1 MMGDQMST
9 PNRWTIPL
17 AIVGTA
23 VLAALG
29 YLVAD
34 GQAANLLIGAAVIA
48 AAVIAAAVSP
58 AAGVAS
64 VVLAAPTMFDLY
76 PLPRGSF
83 SLLELAIL
91 VLTAGFGLRTLVDI
105 VRGGWASLEEVFR
118 PAHLVVPIG
127 MLLVATFISL
137 LTLADPGHRAE
148 SLREVRTVILEPILF
163 LFVAR
168 LVLRDRAARD
178 VLGWALV
185 LGGAVIGG
193 YAVAQIALD
202 LGGVQA
208 GSVTRATATY
218 THPNNL
224 ALFLERTLLVTVG
237 VGIVR
242 PRWWPA
248 WLLAAVQFA
257 GLALTFS
264 RGALIALAAGIAV
277 VLLLRRLWVWLLLL
291 LAGGIGAFAAG
302 VVLFPDRFA
311 DAGGAGAEPTRFTI
325 WRASWRMIVD
335 HPLFGVGPDQFL
347 YQYSRRYIEPAGW
360 PERYTSHPH
369 NLVLDVWLRLGAI
382 GLASLATL
390 VVGLGWWTKRHVTAI
405 RRDPWAMGAL
415 AALVGGAAHG
425 MVDNGFFLP
434 DLAALTWAFAVLL
447 VTVPVAR
454 SQAEIAPEPESAM
467 TATWPASASAPL
479 EAEPEGGDANSRGR
493 IAFVVGLI
501 AVLVAAPL
509 LSENAFIPFVMIAA
523 AGLITVVEPG
533 AGLGVLLASIPI
545 QDMVLLPFVR
555 GELTI
560 TQVVL
565 FGFVLGWLVTIY
577 RVRPWLDGVVA
588 GFLLVFAA
596 FAISLVEMDEPGLW
610 IGEVYRWLA
619 AGVVYVIARAILRSW
634 RDVRLALIGVA
645 AGVGIAA
652 AYVVQQFYEQ
662 ATSATGLVL
671 GNFRAMGS
679 FGVPN
684 PLAAYIEFTVPML
697 LLLGLLG
704 FRRVLR
710 EHVGRGFWVM
720 SLVASGVGLFLIGLT
735 QSRGGYVGMALA
747 LLVVFLQLPRK
758 LQVGS
763 VLAGVVVAGA
773 FMLTPIGQSQIDRF
787 RVALHEEPSPVR
799 EVHGG
804 TLGRES
810 LWKAGIAM
818 FEDKPL
824 TGVGAGEY
832 DYHYRQYVPEWID
845 RFPRGQAHD
854 VWIQMGAQAGI
865 PGIVAFAVWLCA
877 SLLALWNATRRAA
890 DDLSRLLAWGAL
902 AVMLA
907 FALHSLVD
915 YLNVLS
921 LGIQISAVT
930 AMGLALVPDP
940 LPSLQRWRTRN
951 HHTLLPVVKA
961 AHAR

>member
-1 MMGDQMST
+1 MST

-17 AIVGTA
+17 AIAGTI
-23 VLAALG
+23 VMAALG
-29 YLVAD
+29 YLIAD
-34 GQAANLLIGAAVIA
+34 GRAANLLVGAALMGL
-48 AAVIAAAVSP
+48 AVVVATLSP
-58 AAGVAS
+58 AAGIAS

-91 VLTAGFGLRTLVDI
+91 VSTVGFGLRTAFDI
-105 VRGGWASLEEVFR
+105 VRGGWKTLEDVFR

-127 MLLVATFISL
+127 MLLVATVVSL
-137 LTLADPGHRAE
+137 LTLADPAHRAE
-148 SLREVRTVILEPILF
+148 SLREVRTVILEPLLF
-163 LFVAR
+163 LLVAR

-185 LGGAVIGG
+185 FGGTAVGG
-193 YAVAQIALD
+193 YAAAQIALD

-237 VGIVR
+237 AGVVR
-242 PRWWPA
+242 ARWWPV

-264 RGALIALAAGIAV
+264 RGALIALAAGVAI
-277 VLLLRRLWVWLLLL
+277 LLVLRRLWAWLLLL
-291 LAGGIGAFAAG
+291 LAGGIGAFVAG

-325 WRASWRMIVD
+325 WRASWRMIQD

-369 NLVLDVWLRLGAI
+369 NLVLDVWLRLGAL

-390 VVGLGWWTKRHVTAI
+390 VAGLVWWTKRHVSVSQ
-405 RRDPWAMGAL
+405 RDPWAMGAL

-434 DLAALTWAFAVLL
+434 DLAALTWAFVALL
-447 VTVPVAR
+447 VTVPRPHEDVA
-454 SQAEIAPEPESAM
+454 STPPSAM
-467 TATWPASASAPL
+467 AATWPENRTATVGTALDGPGA
-479 EAEPEGGDANSRGR
+479 RGR
-493 IAFVVGLI
+493 RWLAMIVGLI
-501 AVLVAAPL
+501 AVLIAAPL
-509 LSENAFIPFVMIAA
+509 LSSNPYVPFVMIAA
-523 AGLITVVEPG
+523 AGLIMVVEPG

-545 QDMVLLPFVR
+545 QDMVSLPFVR
-555 GELTI
+555 GELTV
-560 TQVVL
+560 TQVIL
-565 FGFVLGWLVTIY
+565 SGFVLGWLVTIY
-577 RVRPWLDGVVA
+577 RARPWLDGIVA
-588 GFLLVFAA
+588 GFLVVFAA
-596 FAISLVEMDEPGLW
+596 FSISLAEMDDPGLW
-610 IGEVYRWLA
+610 ASEVYRWLA
-619 AGVVYVIARAILRSW
+619 AGIVYVIASATLRSW
-634 RDVRLALIGVA
+634 RDVRWALSGVV

-652 AYVVQQFYEQ
+652 GYVAQQFCHQ
-662 ATSATGLVL
+662 VTSEAGLVMAS
-671 GNFRAMGS
+671 FRATGS
-679 FGVPN
+679 FGTPN
-684 PLAAYIEFTVPML
+684 PLAAYIEFAVPL
-697 LLLGLLG
+697 PLILGLLG
-704 FRRVLR
+704 FGRSLR
-710 EHVGRGFWVM
+710 SAIGPAFWILSLATGAVGIA
-720 SLVASGVGLFLIGLT
+720 LLGLT
-735 QSRGGYVGMALA
+735 QSRGGYIGMALA
-747 LLVVFLQLPRK
+747 LLVIFLRLPRST
-758 LQVGS
+758 QVGS
-763 VLAGVVVAGA
+763 LALGLVVVVG
-773 FMLTPIGQSQIDRF
+773 FVLTPIGQSQVERF
-787 RVALHEEPSPVR
+787 RDAIASDPSVGPL
-799 EVHGG
+799 EHGG

-854 VWIQMGAQAGI
+854 VWIQIGAEAGI
-865 PGIVAFAVWLCA
+865 PGIVAFAVWLWA
-877 SLLALWNATRRAA
+877 SLLALWNATRRSS
-890 DDLSRLLAWGAL
+890 DDLSRSLAWGGL
-902 AVMLA
+902 AIMLA
-907 FALHSLVD
+907 FTVHSLVD

-921 LGIQISAVT
+921 LGIQLSAVT

-940 LPSLQRWRTRN
+940 LPSLQRWRAPITTPQPPAVN
-951 HHTLLPVVKA
+951 VADA
-961 AHAR
+961 A

>member
-1 MMGDQMST
+1 MSE

-17 AIVGTA
+17 AIAWTF

-29 YLVAD
+29 AVVAD
-34 GQAANLLIGAAVIA
+34 GQAASILVGASVMLLAVI
-48 AAVIAAAVSP
+48 VAAVSP
-58 AAGVAS
+58 AAGIAS

-83 SLLELAIL
+83 SLLELAI
-91 VLTAGFGLRTLVDI
+91 VASAAGVGLRIVVDI
-105 VRGGWASLEEVFR
+105 LRGRSSSLGDLFR
-118 PAHLVVPIG
+118 PAQVVVPVG
-127 MLLVATFISL
+127 MLLLATVVSM

-148 SLREVRTVILEPILF
+148 SLREVRTVIIEPLMF

-168 LVLRDRAARD
+168 WVLRDRAARD

-185 LGGAVIGG
+185 CGGTVIGA

-237 VGIVR
+237 VGVVR
-242 PRWWPA
+242 LRWWPL

-277 VLLLRRLWVWLLLL
+277 VLVMRRLWTWLLLL
-291 LAGGIGAFAAG
+291 LAGGIGAVVVG
-302 VVLFPDRFA
+302 VVLFPDRFT

-369 NLVLDVWLRLGAI
+369 NLVMDVWLRLGAL
-382 GLASLATL
+382 GLASMATLAT
-390 VVGLGWWTKRHVTAI
+390 GLAWWTKRHVAAI

-415 AALVGGAAHG
+415 AALVGGVAHG

-434 DLAALTWAFAVLL
+434 DLATLTWAFAALL
-447 VTVPVAR
+447 VTAPRAHEILAP
-454 SQAEIAPEPESAM
+454 SQETAM
-467 TATWPASASAPL
+467 AATWPANGAAAAASTPRS
-479 EAEPEGGDANSRGR
+479 PGEGEQGR
-493 IAFVVGLI
+493 IAVVMALMV
-501 AVLVAAPL
+501 VLAAAPL
-509 LSENAFIPFVMIAA
+509 LSSSPFVPFVMIAA
-523 AGLITVVEPG
+523 AGLITVAEPG
-533 AGLGVLLASIPI
+533 AGLGVLLVTVPI
-545 QDMVLLPFVR
+545 QDKVLVPFVR
-555 GELTI
+555 GDLTV
-560 TQVVL
+560 TQIVL
-565 FGFVLGWLVTIY
+565 SGFVLGWLVTIH
-577 RVRPWLDGVVA
+577 RDRPWLDGIVA

-596 FAISLVEMDEPGLW
+596 FSISLAEMDEPGLW
-610 IGEVYRWLA
+610 AAEVYRWLA

-645 AGVGIAA
+645 AGVVVAA
-652 AYVVQQFYEQ
+652 GYVVQQFYDQ
-662 ATSATGLVL
+662 ATSTTGLVL
-671 GNFRAMGS
+671 GDFRAMGS

-684 PLAAYIEFTVPML
+684 PLAAYFEFTVPVL
-697 LLLGLLG
+697 LLLALLG
-704 FRRVLR
+704 FRRALR
-710 EHVGRGFWVM
+710 LRIGRGFWVA
-720 SLVASGVGLFLIGLT
+720 SLLTSGVGLLVIGLT

-747 LLVVFLQLPRK
+747 LLVVFLQLPRQIQ
-758 LQVGS
+758 LGS

-773 FMLTPIGQSQIDRF
+773 FVTTPVGQSQVDRF
-787 RVALHEEPSPVR
+787 RAAMQEEPSPVR
-799 EVHGG
+799 EVHAG

-854 VWIQMGAQAGI
+854 AWIQMGAQAGI
-865 PGIVAFAVWLCA
+865 PGILAFAAWLWA
-877 SLLALWNATRRAA
+877 SLLALWNATRRAT

-907 FALHSLVD
+907 FTVHSLVD

-921 LGIQISAVT
+921 LGIQLSAVT
-930 AMGLALVPDP
+930 AIGLALVPDP
-940 LPSLQRWRTRN
+940 LPSLQRRRES
-951 HHTLLPVVKA
+951 LPASASIANVA
-961 AHAR
+961 EPA